1 VLDFAMRNFKDESF
15 IAQYLSPQ
23 ADARFSPVRGLRRRP
38 RGHAGDHRHP
48 RGAGYR
54 QLRQAL
60 AEQYNLGSREPN
72 IQVCNFSEE
81 EKRRKRDDVQSR
93 LSLSPFTGS
102 VISLAV
108 YDVERKSGA
117 VYFVSDESDESFQVE
132 DFKFKSRSEAEILED
147 FWEGAKSYD
156 MFVTFNGRNF
166 ALPFIYHRSVM
177 CGVRPTVDIARQRYL
192 SKQSL
197 PYHVDLLDELSFYG
211 GMPHR
216 PSLPLLCGAYGI
228 DNPSVLGGEE
238 IAEAFNNGR
247 FRAIAEKNMGDV
259 QAIRDL
265 YEKWKEYLAPRSW
278 LNAVEMW

>member
-1 VLDFAMRNFKDESF
+1 MATLIVDIETKAEVWKKLPGISRA
-15 IAQYLSPQ
+15 
-23 ADARFSPVRGLRRRP
+23 
-38 RGHAGDHRHP
+38 
-48 RGAGYR
+48 
-54 QLRQAL
+54 AL
-60 AEQYNLGSREPN
+60 TKWIDIG
-72 IQVCNFSEE
+72 NFSEE